1 MRERESIGFG
11 SEADMAM
18 IATLTMN
25 PTIDAA
31 YAVPRVR
38 HTHKVRTHGEHYD
51 PGGGGINVA
60 RVVSRLGGMTR
71 AIYLA
76 GGATGT
82 ALDGLVDSHEIA
94 RTRIPIKAHSRISV
108 SIFEEESGKE
118 YRFVPPGPM
127 VAEEEWQACLSH
139 LAGISCDYI
148 VMSGSLPQG
157 VPGDFYARAGA
168 VLTARG
174 ALVVLDSSGEGLRQ
188 GLEAGGVHLVKP
200 SLGELRA
207 LVGAP
212 LEGIDAIGAAA
223 LDIVRQGKAA
233 HVVVSMGHEGAL
245 LAFAERIVHL
255 PAVPVEARSAV
266 GAGDSF
272 VAAMTFAM
280 AHGVDAVQAFRYGIA
295 AGAAAVLTPGTDL
308 CHKAD
313 VDRLHREVAAA

>member
-1 MRERESIGFG
+1 MG
-11 SEADMAM
+11 M

-25 PTIDAA
+25 PTIDVA
-31 YAVPRVR
+31 YAVPKVR

-60 RVVSRLGGMTR
+60 RVVSRLGGMAR

-82 ALDGLVDSHEIA
+82 ALDGLIDFHAIA
-94 RTRIPIKAHSRISV
+94 RTRIPIKGNSRISTA
-108 SIFEEESGKE
+108 IFEEESGKE
-118 YRFVPPGPM
+118 YRFVPPGPE
-127 VAEEEWQACLSH
+127 VSEAEWQACLSH
-139 LAGISCDYI
+139 LAGLSCDFI

-157 VPGDFYARAGA
+157 VPDDFYARAGA
-168 VLTARG
+168 LMAARG
-174 ALVVLDSSGEGLRQ
+174 ARVVLDSSGEGLRQ
-188 GLEAGGVHLVKP
+188 GLESGGVHLVKP

-207 LVGAP
+207 LMGDP
-212 LEGIDAIGAAA
+212 LEGVDSIGRAA
-223 LDIVRQGKAA
+223 LDIVRRGKAA

-245 LAFAERIVHL
+245 LAFGDRMVHL

-280 AHGVDAVQAFRYGIA
+280 AQGWDAVAAFRYGIA

-313 VDRLHREVAAA
+313 VDRLHGEVAAA